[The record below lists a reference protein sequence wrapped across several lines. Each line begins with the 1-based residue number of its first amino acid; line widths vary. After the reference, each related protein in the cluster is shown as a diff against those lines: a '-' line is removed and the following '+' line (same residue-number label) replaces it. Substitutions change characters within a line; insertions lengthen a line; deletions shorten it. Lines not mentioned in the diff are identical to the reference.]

1 MTKGRHPSAPVQQSV
16 LGRRSLLLGTI
27 MGSISVAVGNSVLGK
42 AGALAATPL
51 DETFLAI
58 SRAIT
63 GRQDLDP
70 VLSNRLC
77 TAMQAT
83 FPGYASTIQAL
94 ASVTAQGGQ
103 PREILERSGDLKKAF
118 LALNAA
124 WYTGSVEDR
133 TGAPMVAYYNA
144 LMYQPTKDGLPV
156 PTYCFARPGWWTET
170 PPALGIPIHAPLPAT
185 PPPPAPLGVESKT
198 PPQSPPLKPI
208 TPSSPPYVPKPRQ
221 EH

>member
-1 MTKGRHPSAPVQQSV
+1 MTKDRHPSSPVQQSV

-27 MGSISVAVGNSVLGK
+27 MGSISVAAGSSVLGK

-63 GRQDLDP
+63 GRQDLNP
-70 VLSNRLC
+70 VLSSRLC
-77 TAMQAT
+77 SAMQAT
-83 FPGYASTIQAL
+83 FPGYATTIQAL

-103 PREILERSGDLKKAF
+103 PNEILERSGDLKKAF

-133 TGAPMVAYYNA
+133 TGAPMVAYYDA

-170 PPALGIPIHAPLPAT
+170 PPALGIPIHAPLPKT
-185 PPPPAPLGVESKT
+185 PPPPAPPGVESKI

>member
-1 MTKGRHPSAPVQQSV
+1 MIKPSTPSALSQKSV

-27 MGSISVAVGNSVLGK
+27 MGSISVAVGSSVLGK

-51 DETFLAI
+51 DDTFLGI

-70 VLSNRLC
+70 ILSSRLC
-77 TAMQAT
+77 AAMQAT
-83 FPGYASTIQAL
+83 FPGYATTIQAL
-94 ASVTAQGGQ
+94 ASVTANGGQ
-103 PREILERSGDLKKAF
+103 PHEILDRAGDLKKAF

-124 WYTGSVEDR
+124 WYTGSVEDKM
-133 TGAPMVAYYNA
+133 GAPMVSYYDA

-156 PTYCFARPGWWTET
+156 PTYCYGRPGWWTEA
-170 PPALGIPIHAPLPAT
+170 PPALGIPIHALLPAT
-185 PPPPAPLGVESKT
+185 PPPPAPPGVESKI

-208 TPSSPPYVPKPRQ
+208 APASPPYVPKPRQ